1 MSAPGEKGGTGMKA
15 AVIDIHAHFLDREV
29 AGRTEAM
36 SVLYG
41 CGTRP
46 PPDRSPG
53 TPRHRLMERMFD
65 PAIQAAEM
73 EERGIDRAL
82 ISASTVNQY
91 TGWAA
96 PAEEAEMVRRVNDRA
111 AEWVARF
118 PGRFTGSFV
127 LPLQDV
133 ALSLAEL
140 RRAAGELG
148 LRWANLP
155 AQVGGRYLGNASLR
169 PVWEAL
175 HGLGISVLIHPDGV
189 REPWFQEYSL
199 WNSLGQP
206 IEEAKVM
213 SSLIYEG
220 VLDAFPGM
228 TLVMSHGG
236 GFLPHYCGRLDRNV
250 TNMPASARNI
260 ARKPSDYLREFH
272 YDTCVYDP
280 AVLTAL
286 ARVVGADRLLLG
298 SDYPVGEAD
307 PLGFLRRAE
316 GFSEAEVAVVAGGNA
331 AALLGPP

>member
-1 MSAPGEKGGTGMKA
+1 MP
-15 AVIDIHAHFLDREV
+15 VIDIHAHFLDRDV
-29 AGRTEAM
+29 AAATEAM

-65 PAIQAAEM
+65 PAVQAAEM
-73 EERGIDRAL
+73 AERGIDHAL
-82 ISASTVNQY
+82 VSASTVNQY
-91 TGWAA
+91 TGWAE
-96 PAEEAEMVRRVNDRA
+96 PAAELEMVRRVNDRA

-118 PGRFTGSFV
+118 AQRYTGSFV
-127 LPLQDV
+127 LPMQDV
-133 ALSLAEL
+133 DLSLAEM
-140 RRAAGELG
+140 RRAVEGLG

-155 AQVGGRYLGNASLR
+155 ARVDGRYLGHPSLR
-169 PVWEAL
+169 PLWEAM
-175 HGLGISVLIHPDGV
+175 HAMGVAVLIHPDGI

-213 SSLIYEG
+213 ASLIYEG

-228 TLVMSHGG
+228 TIVVSHGG

-260 ARKPSDYLREFH
+260 SRRPSDYLRDFH
-272 YDTCVYDP
+272 YDTCVYEP
-280 AVLTAL
+280 GVLGAL
-286 ARVVGADRLLLG
+286 ARVVGVDRLLMG

-316 GFSEAEVAVVAGGNA
+316 GFTEADRAAMAGGNA
-331 AALLGPP
+331 ARLPWLPSG